1 MKASDEDLLWLYPH
15 RSVEESAGAWLK
27 AGAELV
33 VVTRGPLGPWAR
45 TRATGPRGVEVPAAR
60 TTVVD
65 TVGAGDSFM
74 AALLGWLT
82 DHGYTGAP
90 ARERIDNLD
99 EQQVGELLRYA
110 AAAAGVTVSR
120 AGADLP
126 RKDEL
131 PAP

>member
-1 MKASDEDLLWLYPH
+1 M
-15 RSVEESAGAWLK
+15 
-27 AGAELV
+27 
-33 VVTRGPLGPWAR
+33 
-45 TRATGPRGVEVPAAR
+45 EVPAAR

-74 AALLGWLT
+74 AALLAWLT

-99 EQQVGELLRYA
+99 EEQVGELLRYA

-120 AGADLP
+120 SGADLP
-126 RKDEL
+126 RRDEL